1 MVMSCNEDASCS
13 QKLKFEVSS
22 EWRGRTSNFMKARE
36 FGYIVDEPV
45 VFEGSNLG
53 PNPAEMLLSAI
64 AGCIST
70 GSELIAR
77 GKGVEFDSF
86 EVNSSAEIDLSTVV
100 LGGFSLV
107 VRVKGDADEAALRS
121 IVQEAF
127 DGSPIVGS
135 LKTKPEFKI
144 IVE

>member
-1 MVMSCNEDASCS
+1 MTECS
-13 QKLKFEVSS
+13 DKQLKFEVSS
-22 EWRGRTSNFMKARE
+22 EWRGNTSNFMKARE

-77 GKGVEFDSF
+77 GRGVEFSGF
-86 EVNSSAEIDLSTVV
+86 KAEASAVIDLADVV

-107 VRVKGDADEAALRS
+107 VRVKGNADEAVLRS

-135 LKTKPEFKI
+135 LKSKPEFKI

>member
-1 MVMSCNEDASCS
+1 MTECPDGSCCT
-13 QKLKFEVSS
+13 QQLKFEVAS

-36 FGYIVDEPV
+36 FAYIVDEPV
-45 VFEGSNLG
+45 VFEGGNLG

-70 GSELIAR
+70 GSELMAR
-77 GKGVEFDSF
+77 GRGVEIYSF
-86 EVNSSAEIDLSTVV
+86 KAEASAVMDLAAVA
-100 LGGFSLV
+100 LGCFRLV
-107 VRVKGDADEAALRS
+107 VRINGDADEAALRS

-135 LKTKPEFKI
+135 LKVKPEFKI